1 MDPIVAPHNVQ
12 EQDQPHLVSLV
23 LQSKKALQHGEQ
35 LCSQAHALSN
45 DSAQVAVDI
54 LVLDARVRWISDS
67 VLEQLKLAANV
78 AKTIEEKRI
87 RLTKQVHEWD
97 AVRAKQCSALDS
109 ILDELGSQRVPPDFH
124 QTSAGSSLFGSQN
137 SDDEGDSAGKP
148 NGFTL
153 LSQSPSDTVR
163 IPPSRRRHSTQEDRS
178 NWKTLRDFVDD
189 QAIED
194 ILEQMDNERVA
205 VENTL
210 SRTDDYPESLDTT
223 ITNIRNALPQIP
235 PIPDMEQLLH
245 EQDTVMVSMA
255 RHLESL
261 ASHYEQMANALHESE
276 AGEAYSEEDVEQ
288 MNRDTDELPS
298 IMKELEESLLSVAA
312 IHESLSSKR
321 TEDQRHLQQLS
332 GTLDDLDELGDIMGE
347 MLNDQEAI
355 ESECEGLLVELQS
368 HLSTIEHLH
377 ERYVAYRIAFQKLV
391 IEIARRR
398 MYKEAAENIVRG
410 MMSQL
415 EAMTEEERLVR
426 EHFNNE
432 HGAHLPE
439 DLCLCIG
446 NAPTKWQVIPWN
458 GEELEDLPGIATD
471 IARDKLNSEN
481 LGTPVIGTES
491 L

>member
-124 QTSAGSSLFGSQN
+124 QTSAGSSLFGSQI

-312 IHESLSSKR
+312 IQSVFEALPRRTSEHTFLCSESLSSKR

-398 MYKEAAENIVRG
+398 MYKEAAENICGNISIMNMVPTYRKISACVSEMRRRNG
-410 MMSQL
+410 KSYHG
-415 EAMTEEERLVR
+415 TEKSSKI
-426 EHFNNE
+426 
-432 HGAHLPE
+432 
-439 DLCLCIG
+439 C
-446 NAPTKWQVIPWN
+446 Q
-458 GEELEDLPGIATD
+458 
-471 IARDKLNSEN
+471 ARDKLNSEN